1 MASVVFAELHLGLA
15 VPQVE
20 QRHAQRRVPEE
31 IQMIHSTVMRCGCRD
46 LKGLAATVGPSGD
59 SRAAVPPA
67 PLRLRQELRT

>member
-15 VPQVE
+15 VPQVG
-20 QRHAQRRVPEE
+20 QRHVQRRVPEE
-31 IQMIHSTVMRCGCRD
+31 IQMIHSTVMHRRD